1 MKRTVLLSIAV
12 LSVLTVFAQDG
23 RPVVTD
29 IQTALGENGSILVS
43 WKLGEKVRKE
53 IKELLLYRSTGSRI
67 DSVNSAGME
76 NAKNSV
82 AENIAVLSPEDRSY
96 ADFNIQKGADYYYAV
111 LARDEKGAVYD
122 LLIPA
127 ANTTISPIALPPAA
141 ADTDNP
147 QILLSEDAPQAPQKE
162 TAAPPRSGIREQPLP
177 TLRLFSQTESD
188 PLAEKNTDDFSAGFE
203 TPRDFTQKQAADIL
217 PQEKIDAE
225 STGDDYSLFAIVD
238 AYVKTKNWKA
248 AEKELIQFLQIN
260 RTDETTA
267 RANFYLGQSYYFSGK
282 YREALNCFQN
292 ARRLY
297 PVQSKRWSTRVLD
310 AYRID

>member
-12 LSVLTVFAQDG
+12 LSVLTVFAQEG

-29 IQTALGENGSILVS
+29 IQTALGEDGAILVS
-43 WKLGEKVRKE
+43 WKLGEKARKE
-53 IKELLLYRSTGSRI
+53 IKELLVYRNTGSRI
-67 DSVNSAGME
+67 DSLD
-76 NAKNSV
+76 
-82 AENIAVLSPEDRSY
+82 AENVAVLSPEDRSY

-162 TAAPPRSGIREQPLP
+162 ITAPPRSGIREQPLP

-203 TPRDFTQKQAADIL
+203 TPRNFTQKQAADIL

-248 AEKELIQFLQIN
+248 AEKELIQFLQIH

>member
-12 LSVLTVFAQDG
+12 LSILTVFAQDG

-43 WKLGEKVRKE
+43 WKLGEKVRNE
-53 IKELLLYRSTGSRI
+53 IKELLVYRSTGSRI
-67 DSVNSAGME
+67 DSLD
-76 NAKNSV
+76 
-82 AENIAVLSPEDRSY
+82 AENVAVLSPDDRSY
-96 ADFNIQKGADYYYAV
+96 ADFNIQKGTDYYYAV

-127 ANTTISPIALPPAA
+127 ANTTISPIALPAA
-141 ADTDNP
+141 AAGTDNP
-147 QILLSEDAPQAPQKE
+147 QTLLSEDAPQAPHKE
-162 TAAPPRSGIREQPLP
+162 TAAAARGIREQPLP

-217 PQEKIDAE
+217 PQEKTDAE

>member
-12 LSVLTVFAQDG
+12 LSVLTVFAQDA

-29 IQTALGENGSILVS
+29 IQTALAENGAILVS

-67 DSVNSAGME
+67 DSVNSAGTE

-96 ADFNIQKGADYYYAV
+96 ADFNIQKGTDYYYAV

-127 ANTTISPIALPPAA
+127 ANTTISPIALPAAA
-141 ADTDNP
+141 ADTDHP
-147 QILLSEDAPQAPQKE
+147 QTLLSEDVPQAPHKE
-162 TAAPPRSGIREQPLP
+162 TDAAARSGIREQPLP

-203 TPRDFTQKQAADIL
+203 APRDFTQKRAADIL
-217 PQEKIDAE
+217 PQEKTDAE